1 MKATLDDYISI
12 NFIGASSI
20 HIDDAKHGSRQNY
33 RTRNINGEQEK
44 WIARFWRRWFHQYQ
58 L

>member
-1 MKATLDDYISI
+1 MKAILDDYISI

-33 RTRNINGEQEK
+33 RTRNINGGQEK
-44 WIARFWRRWFHQYQ
+44 WTQQY
-58 L
+58 